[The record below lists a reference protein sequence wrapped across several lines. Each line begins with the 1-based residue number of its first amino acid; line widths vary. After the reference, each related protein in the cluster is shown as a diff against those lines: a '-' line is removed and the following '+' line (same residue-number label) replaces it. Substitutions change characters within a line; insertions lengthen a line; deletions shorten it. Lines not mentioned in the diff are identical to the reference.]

1 MSNVS
6 NELEKE
12 VKTILEKA
20 DKVLREISCL
30 EVLHDLREQYVR
42 NEITADEYLNR
53 VGILL
58 DIDDKIS
65 NNKKEENK
73 EAFNPYYNA
82 MS

>member
-12 VKTILEKA
+12 VKAILDKA
-20 DKVLREISCL
+20 DQVLKEISCI

-65 NNKKEENK
+65 NSKKEENK
-73 EAFNPYYNA
+73 ESFNPYYNA

>member
-20 DKVLREISCL
+20 DQVLKEISCI

-65 NNKKEENK
+65 NNKKENK
-73 EAFNPYYNA
+73 ESFNPYYNA